1 MIAIVDYGVGNLLS
15 IKNMIKKIKP
25 EEEVLLATSS
35 EEIKSADKL
44 ILPGVGAFDT
54 GMNLL
59 NNSGFREELDRQV
72 MSFGKPLLGICLG
85 MQMLGKKS
93 EEGKEEGLGYID
105 FECKKFHL
113 EDKNLKVPHMG
124 WDYVDIKNEISLVS
138 NHNEKLR
145 FYFVHSYYAVC
156 KDQKD
161 VFMTCDYGGEFVAAV
176 NREKIYGVQFHPE
189 KSHRYGMWLM
199 KNFIEVR

>member
-1 MIAIVDYGVGNLLS
+1 
-15 IKNMIKKIKP
+15 
-25 EEEVLLATSS
+25 
-35 EEIKSADKL
+35 
-44 ILPGVGAFDT
+44 
-54 GMNLL
+54 
-59 NNSGFREELDRQV
+59 
-72 MSFGKPLLGICLG
+72 
-85 MQMLGKKS
+85 
-93 EEGKEEGLGYID
+93 
-105 FECKKFHL
+105 
-113 EDKNLKVPHMG
+113 MG